1 MLDSGAGSSGSM
13 LVDLLPLAIGLVE
26 SEVRLDKMGLS
37 LRYELEREDVEL
49 RPVESCDKRAIP
61 RARSVSS
68 VSTGGNGTL
77 GSKMIGDNN
86 GFDMDASTTS
96 FATSLSIG
104 LTSPAD

>member
-49 RPVESCDKRAIP
+49 RPVES
-61 RARSVSS
+61 
-68 VSTGGNGTL
+68 
-77 GSKMIGDNN
+77 
-86 GFDMDASTTS
+86 
-96 FATSLSIG
+96 
-104 LTSPAD
+104 

>member
-49 RPVESCDKRAIP
+49 RPI
-61 RARSVSS
+61 ARS
-68 VSTGGNGTL
+68 
-77 GSKMIGDNN
+77 DP
-86 GFDMDASTTS
+86 DMLRLR
-96 FATSLSIG
+96 LSIVG
-104 LTSPAD
+104 G